1 MPLATQTWAQ
11 SAVQS
16 VAGSGDSVAEVLSA
30 IHTLVTADA
39 NWNVG
44 TDGTAATPAYLE
56 VVSAVAM
63 GAAGQIFKL
72 LLVDGSTVNAA
83 WTMGD
88 AGNWASGGDF
98 NYGGG
103 TGAKDPEDLYVG
115 YCAPPSNGTSTTA
128 TLTTGD
134 IFNATGPYG
143 GTAASSLTRF
153 SSYVKMANNFA
164 DTGNNYNI
172 ANVWLLSCPE
182 MLIIV
187 LEDALGRIKYV
198 HAGALIAP
206 LSDAAGETIS
216 SSVGRIYGM
225 TVPHSFAGMEPD
237 PTDPD
242 EIFWG
247 NATATSQNQ
256 GGGWTPEPANQTGVT
271 SAQSVLLCH
280 YPEDNSVRPAFNLL
294 SAIPT
299 RAAGS
304 TGSQQG
310 GIGNGALMD
319 TAGNLAAIPIPIV
332 DGTTL
337 VRVSTQL
344 VGIMRQ
350 VKALNNSLC
359 RGTVQ
364 DAIPTIVGFALTGS
378 RTAVTQGFLISN
390 S

>member
-1 MPLATQTWAQ
+1 MT
-11 SAVQS
+11 
-16 VAGSGDSVAEVLSA
+16 
-30 IHTLVTADA
+30 
-39 NWNVG
+39 
-44 TDGTAATPAYLE
+44 
-56 VVSAVAM
+56 
-63 GAAGQIFKL
+63 
-72 LLVDGSTVNAA
+72 
-83 WTMGD
+83 
-88 AGNWASGGDF
+88 
-98 NYGGG
+98 
-103 TGAKDPEDLYVG
+103 
-115 YCAPPSNGTSTTA
+115 
-128 TLTTGD
+128 
-134 IFNATGPYG
+134 
-143 GTAASSLTRF
+143 
-153 SSYVKMANNFA
+153 

>member
-1 MPLATQTWAQ
+1 MPLATQTWTQ
-11 SAVQS
+11 SAVQP
-16 VAGSGDSVAEVLSA
+16 VAGGGDTVAEVLDA
-30 IHTLVTADA
+30 IEALVTADA

-44 TDGTAATPAYLE
+44 TDGTASTPAYLE
-56 VVSAVAM
+56 VVSAVPM

-72 LLVDGSTVNAA
+72 LLVNGNTIDDD
-83 WTMGD
+83 WTMGASD
-88 AGNWASGGDF
+88 NWADGGDF

-103 TGAKDPEDLYVG
+103 VGAKAAQDLYVG
-115 YCAPPSNGTSTTA
+115 YCAPPSDGTSTTA
-128 TLTTGD
+128 ALNTGN

-153 SSYVKMANNFA
+153 SSYVKMANDFS

-187 LEDALGRIKYV
+187 LEDTLGRIKYV
-198 HAGALIAP
+198 HTGALIAP

-225 TVPHSFAGMEPD
+225 TVPHSFAGLEPD
-237 PTDPD
+237 PIDPD
-242 EIFWG
+242 EIVWG
-247 NATATSQNQ
+247 NATATTQSI
-256 GGGWTPEPANQTGVT
+256 GGGWTPEPATNANII
-271 SAQSVLLCH
+271 SAISILLCH
-280 YPEDNSVRPAFNLL
+280 YPEDNSVRPAYNLL
-294 SAIPT
+294 SNLSVKISGT
-299 RAAGS
+299 
-304 TGSQQG
+304 TNSQVG

-332 DGTTL
+332 DGTTIT
-337 VRVSTQL
+337 RTSTQL
-344 VGIMRQ
+344 VGILRQ
-350 VKALNNSLC
+350 VKAFNNSLC

-364 DAIPTIVGFALTGS
+364 DSVPATIGYALTGS

>member
-11 SAVQS
+11 SAVQA
-16 VAGSGDSVAEVLSA
+16 VAGSGDTVAEVLSA
-30 IHTLVTADA
+30 VKTLVTADA

-56 VVSAVAM
+56 IVSAAAM

-72 LLVDGSTVNAA
+72 LLVDGSTIDAD

-88 AGNWASGGDF
+88 AGNWAAGGDF
-98 NYGGG
+98 NYGSG
-103 TGAKDPEDLYVG
+103 TGAKAAEDLYVG
-115 YCAPPSNGTSTTA
+115 YCAPPSNGTSATA

-164 DTGNNYNI
+164 DTGNNYNL

-216 SSVGRIYGM
+216 SGVGRIYGM

-247 NATATSQNQ
+247 NSSSNTQNQ
-256 GGGWTPEPANQTGVT
+256 GGGWTPEPGTNTNVI
-271 SAQSVLLCH
+271 SAMSVMLCH
-280 YPEDNSVRPAFNLL
+280 YPEDNSVRPAYNLL
-294 SAIPT
+294 SAIPVKI
-299 RAAGS
+299 
-304 TGSQQG
+304 TGTTNSRVG

-332 DGTTL
+332 DGTTIT
-337 VRVSTQL
+337 RTSTQL

-350 VKALNNSLC
+350 VKVLNNSLS

-364 DAIPTIVGFALTGS
+364 DATPTTVGYALTGS